1 MWHWLLAALLLFTS
15 PVWAEDAEPIELR
28 VASYLPPMSVAV
40 SKVMEP
46 WLTQV
51 ESATGAQVSFRRY
64 WGGSLG
70 RGPFRQYLLVENGVA
85 DIAYLFLS
93 MHAGRFPDVDVL
105 EMPAL
110 FSSSEEAS
118 TTGWA
123 LFEEGMMRGFDDVKV
138 LGIFTTAPGRL
149 FTKNTLSSLNGYAG
163 LKLRAAG
170 QVQGAYVTA
179 LGATPEIIDAATAT
193 DALRRGTIDGLIQ
206 GWTGMAIFRQV
217 DVTEHYFDIPVGVLP
232 FAVVMS
238 QDAWDRLPQKVQIQ
252 IMSVSGKA
260 LSQAGGQAYD
270 KAATGFQKNFLESGA
285 LRSSKVNEQESN
297 RLNTIIQTIRSNWSA
312 TDPHRASV
320 LERAQEL
327 KADFNGN

>member
-1 MWHWLLAALLLFTS
+1 MRHWFLLALLFLTS
-15 PVWAEDAEPIELR
+15 PAWADDTHPIELR

-46 WLTQV
+46 WLTQIENV
-51 ESATGAQVSFRRY
+51 TQGQVSFRRY

-70 RGPFRQYLLVENGVA
+70 RGPFRQYLLVENGVT

-123 LFEEGMMRGFDDVKV
+123 LFEEGMMRGFGDVKV

-149 FTKNTLSSLNGYAG
+149 FTKSTLSSLQGYAG

-217 DVTEHYFDIPVGVLP
+217 DVTDHYFDIPVGVLP

-238 QDAWDRLPQKVQIQ
+238 QETWDRLPPNVQRQ
-252 IMSVSGKA
+252 IMSVSGMA
-260 LSQAGGQAYD
+260 LSKAGGQAYD
-270 KAATGFQKNFLESGA
+270 KAATGFQKTFLDSGA
-285 LRSSKVNEQESN
+285 LKSSKVNAQEAN
-297 RLNTIIQTIRSNWSA
+297 QLNAIIQTIRSNWSA
-312 TDPHRASV
+312 TDPHRALV
-320 LERAQEL
+320 LKRAQEL